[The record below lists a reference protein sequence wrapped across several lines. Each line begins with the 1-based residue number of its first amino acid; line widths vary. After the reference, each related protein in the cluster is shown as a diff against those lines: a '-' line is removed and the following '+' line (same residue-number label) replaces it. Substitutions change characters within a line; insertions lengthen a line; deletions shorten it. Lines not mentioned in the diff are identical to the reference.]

1 MDRAGGRFCD
11 HHYTY
16 EFSGK
21 SRIQE
26 MHKHQ
31 MNFEDSAALLL
42 RYNIKAEG
50 RQVYS
55 LSEAEKAADELGYP
69 VVVKPVSEKIIHKSD
84 AGAVFVGIKDKI
96 QLKAAC
102 TAIEGKINGFSRKAK
117 EGLLVQHMME
127 KGFELLIGARQDPGF
142 GPVTMIGIGG
152 IFVELYGDAAMAIGV
167 LGREDVECMLTNTRA
182 GRILEG
188 FRGQRYDRE
197 KIIELAVNISRLMAE
212 NPEICELDLNPVIV
226 YQEGCAVV
234 DARLIRDATTARP
247 VAEEVRPWKLASLD
261 AIFQANSVAVIGAS
275 RPGTQ
280 GGVILKNCMRIG
292 KLYPIHPRLAKIHG
306 LPCYPSLKDL
316 PEVPEVGVFAVNS
329 EKTVGIFEEFCKMGG
344 RGAIIFSDGFAEM
357 GRKDLEAQLVAI
369 SEKYQVAFIGPNC
382 MGVIDTFSGLNTNY
396 IPEQRSVPVP
406 QSNCLGVISQSG
418 GIGLEL
424 LEMFSAD
431 RQNLGKWV
439 SIGNAASAGVPEIL
453 AHMGADPKIK
463 IIAIYLEGVADGLKL
478 MKVGREVARRKPVL
492 IIKGGIGGGA
502 EAALSHT
509 ASLAGSHEAFKACCQ
524 QAGFYLV
531 EELTEDP
538 KIMVNVLSILTS
550 QPKTTGSRIAVIS
563 VGGGA
568 GILLA
573 DQVTEEG
580 MTLADFAPET
590 RKRMKALIEKNLKPE
605 QRHRSE
611 TILQNVGNNP
621 IDLFG
626 NCDDER
632 LLESIRIIDKD
643 PNTDVIVAAI
653 YLQVPL
659 LSEYL
664 PERLVELKA
673 ELTKPLIISPRG
685 FSPYVD
691 RCRTYMADKK
701 LHTYT
706 VPMMK
711 PLSIAISIWKKY
723 GRSFLE

>member
-1 MDRAGGRFCD
+1 M
-11 HHYTY
+11 
-16 EFSGK
+16 S
-21 SRIQE
+21 
-26 MHKHQ
+26 KHQ
-31 MNFEDSAALLL
+31 MNFEESAQLLL
-42 RYNIKAEG
+42 RYNVKAEG
-50 RQVYS
+50 RQVYT

-69 VVVKPVSEKIIHKSD
+69 VVVKPVSKNIVHKSD
-84 AGAVFVGIKDKI
+84 AGAVFLDIQDKI
-96 QLKAAC
+96 ELKAAC
-102 TAIEGKINGFSRKAK
+102 AAIEEIIDGFSREEK
-117 EGLLVQHMME
+117 EGLLVQHMAE
-127 KGFELLIGARQDPGF
+127 KGLELLIGSRQDPGF

-152 IFVELYGDAAMAIGV
+152 IFVELYKDAAMAIGV
-167 LGREDVECMLTNTRA
+167 LSREDVERMLTNTKA
-182 GRILEG
+182 GKILDG

-197 KIIELAVNISRLMAE
+197 EIIDLAVNISRLMAE

-226 YQEGCAVV
+226 YQKGCAVV
-234 DARLIRDATTARP
+234 DARLIRDESTARP
-247 VAEEVRPWKLASLD
+247 MAEDIEPWKMASLR
-261 AIFQANSVAVIGAS
+261 AIFRARSVAVIGAS

-280 GGVILKNCMRIG
+280 GGVILKNCMKIER
-292 KLYPIHPRLAKIHG
+292 LYPVHPKLAKIHG
-306 LPCYPSLKDL
+306 LPCHPTLQGL
-316 PEVPEVGVFAVNS
+316 PKVPEVGVFAVNS
-329 EKTVGIFEEFCKMGG
+329 ERTVAIFEEFCRMGG
-344 RGAIIFSDGFAEM
+344 KGAIIFSDGFAEM

-369 SEKYQVAFIGPNC
+369 SEKYRVAFIGPNC
-382 MGVIDTFSGLNTNY
+382 MGVIDNFTGLNTNY
-396 IPEQRSVPVP
+396 IPEQRSVPAAQP
-406 QSNCLGVISQSG
+406 NCLGVISQSG

-424 LEMFSAD
+424 LEMLSAD

-439 SIGNAASAGVPEIL
+439 SIGNAASVGVPEIL

-463 IIAIYLEGVADGLKL
+463 IIAIYLEGVADGQKL
-478 MKVGREVARRKPVL
+478 MKIGREVAQKKPVL

-580 MTLADFAPET
+580 MTLAEFAPET
-590 RKRMKALIEKNLKPE
+590 RQRMRALIEKNLKIE
-605 QRHRSE
+605 QQNRAE
-611 TILQNVGNNP
+611 TILKNVGNNP

-632 LLESIRIIDKD
+632 LLESIRIIDRD

-691 RCRTYMADKK
+691 RCRTYMAEKK

-711 PLSIAISIWKKY
+711 PLSIAISIWKRY
-723 GRSFLE
+723 GQSFLE

>member
-1 MDRAGGRFCD
+1 MTKRQMD
-11 HHYTY
+11 
-16 EFSGK
+16 
-21 SRIQE
+21 
-26 MHKHQ
+26 
-31 MNFEDSAALLL
+31 FEESAALLG
-42 RYNIKAEG
+42 RFGIHADG

-55 LSEAEKAADELGYP
+55 MSDAERVADELGYP
-69 VVVKPVSEKIIHKSD
+69 VAVKPVSEKIIHKSD
-84 AGAVFVGIKDKI
+84 EGAVFLDIRNQK
-96 QLKAAC
+96 QLNEAC
-102 TAIEGKINGFSRKAK
+102 TIIEEKMNGFSRENR
-117 EGLLVQHMME
+117 EGLLVQTMAE
-127 KGFELLIGARQDPGF
+127 KGFELLIGAKQDPGF

-152 IFVELYGDAAMAIGV
+152 IFVELYSDAAMGIGV
-167 LGREDVECMLTNTRA
+167 LTKMDVERMLTNTQA
-182 GRILEG
+182 GRVLKG
-188 FRGQRYDRE
+188 FRGQRYDRD
-197 KIIELAVNISRLMAE
+197 KIIDLAVNISRLMAD
-212 NPEICELDLNPVIV
+212 NPDICELDLNPVIV
-226 YQEGCAVV
+226 YEEGCAIV
-234 DARLIRDATTARP
+234 DARLIRDENIVKP
-247 VAEEVRPWKLASLD
+247 LAEDIKEWKLESID
-261 AIFQANSVAVIGAS
+261 AIFKAKSVAVIGAS

-280 GGVILKNCMRIG
+280 GGVILKNCMQIRN
-292 KLYPIHPRLAKIHG
+292 LYPVHPHLNTIHG
-306 LPCYPSLKDL
+306 LTCYPSLQDL
-316 PEVPEVGVFAVNS
+316 PVIPEVAVFAVSS
-329 EKTVGIFEEFCKMGG
+329 EKTVTIFEEFCKIGG
-344 RGAIIFSDGFAEM
+344 KGAIIFSDGFAEM
-357 GRKDLEAQLVAI
+357 GRNDLEERLVEI
-369 SEKYQVAFIGPNC
+369 SEKYKVAFIGPNC
-382 MGVIDTFSGLNTNY
+382 MGVIDTFTGLNTNY
-396 IPEQRSVPVP
+396 IPEQRSVPVAKP
-406 QSNCLGVISQSG
+406 NCVGVISQSG

-431 RQNLGKWV
+431 NQNLGKWV
-439 SIGNAASAGVPEIL
+439 SIGNAASTGVPEVL
-453 AHMGADPKIK
+453 AHMGDDPKIK

-478 MKVGREVARRKPVL
+478 MKIGREVAKKKPVL
-492 IIKGGIGGGA
+492 IIKGGTGGGA

-509 ASLAGSHEAFKACCQ
+509 ASLAGSHEAFKACCE

-550 QPKTTGSRIAVIS
+550 QPKTASNRIAVVS

-580 MTLADFAPET
+580 MSLAEFAPET

-605 QRHRSE
+605 QQRHSE
-611 TILQNVGNNP
+611 TILRNVGNNP

-664 PERLVELKA
+664 PERLVELKE

-685 FSPYVD
+685 FSEYVD
-691 RCRTYMADKK
+691 RCRAYMADKK

-711 PLSIAISIWKKY
+711 PLSIAIEIWKKY
-723 GRSFLE
+723 GHSFLE

>member
-1 MDRAGGRFCD
+1 MD
-11 HHYTY
+11 
-16 EFSGK
+16 
-21 SRIQE
+21 
-26 MHKHQ
+26 
-31 MNFEDSAALLL
+31 FEESAALLV
-42 RYNIKAEG
+42 RYGIQADG
-50 RQVYS
+50 CQVYS
-55 LSEAEKAADELGYP
+55 LADAEQAAEKLGYP
-69 VVVKPVSEKIIHKSD
+69 VVAKPVSKRIIHKSD
-84 AGAVFVGIKDKI
+84 EKSVFLNIKNTV
-96 QLKAAC
+96 QLKKAC
-102 TAIEGKINGFSRKAK
+102 TTIEKKIGGFSKEDK
-117 EGLLVQHMME
+117 EGLLIQTMAE
-127 KGFELLIGARQDPGF
+127 KGFELLVGARQDPGF
-142 GPVTMIGIGG
+142 GPVTMIGMGG
-152 IFVELYGDAAMAIGV
+152 IFVELYADAAMGIGI
-167 LGREDVECMLTNTRA
+167 LTKKDVERMLTITMA

-188 FRGQRYDRE
+188 FRGQQYDRK
-197 KIIELAVNISRLMAE
+197 KIIDLAINISRLMAE
-212 NPEICELDLNPVIV
+212 NPDICELDLNPVIV
-226 YQEGCAVV
+226 YEEGYAIV
-234 DARLIRDATTARP
+234 DARLIRDEHIVKP
-247 VAEEVRPWKLASLD
+247 MAEDIKPWKLASID
-261 AIFQANSVAVIGAS
+261 AIFKAKSVAVIGAS

-280 GGVILKNCMRIG
+280 GGIILKNCMKIK
-292 KLYPIHPRLAKIHG
+292 KLFPINPKLDKIQG

-316 PEVPEVGVFAVNS
+316 PEIPEVAVFAVSS
-329 EKTVGIFEEFCKMGG
+329 EKTVDIFEEFCQMGG
-344 RGAIIFSDGFAEM
+344 KGAIIFSDGFAEM
-357 GRKDLEAQLVAI
+357 GRHDLEKRLVEI
-369 SEKYQVAFIGPNC
+369 GERYKVAFIGPNC
-382 MGVIDTFSGLNTNY
+382 MGVIDNFTGLNTNY
-396 IPEQRSVPVP
+396 IPEQRSVPVSR
-406 QSNCLGVISQSG
+406 SNCVGVISQSG

-431 RQNLGKWV
+431 NQNVGKWV

-478 MKVGREVARRKPVL
+478 MKIGKEVAKRKPVL
-492 IIKGGIGGGA
+492 IIKGGTGGGA

-509 ASLAGSHEAFKACCQ
+509 ASLAGSHEAFKACCE

-550 QPKTTGSRIAVIS
+550 QPKTANNRIAVIS

-580 MTLADFAPET
+580 MSLAEFAPET
-590 RKRMKALIEKNLKPE
+590 RERMKRLIEKNLKPE
-605 QRHRSE
+605 QRSLSE
-611 TILQNVGNNP
+611 TILKNVGNNP

-664 PERLVELKA
+664 PERLVELKD

-685 FSPYVD
+685 FSDYVE
-691 RCRTYMADKK
+691 RCRAYMSAKK

-711 PLSIAISIWKKY
+711 PLSIAIAIWEKY
-723 GRSFLE
+723 GHSFLE

>member
-1 MDRAGGRFCD
+1 MGRF
-11 HHYTY
+11 
-16 EFSGK
+16 
-21 SRIQE
+21 
-26 MHKHQ
+26 Q
-31 MNFEDSAALLL
+31 MDFADSAQLLL
-42 RYNIKAEG
+42 RYGIVAEG

-55 LSEAEKAADELGYP
+55 FAEADQAADELGYP
-69 VVVKPVSEKIIHKSD
+69 VVVKPVSKNIIHKSD
-84 AGAVFVGIKDKI
+84 AGAVFLDI
-96 QLKAAC
+96 QNNSELKAAC
-102 TAIEGKINGFSRKAK
+102 AAIEGMIGGFSREDR
-117 EGLLVQHMME
+117 EGMLVQKMAE
-127 KGFELLIGARQDPGF
+127 KGLELLIGARQDPGF
-142 GPVTMIGIGG
+142 GPVTMIGFGG
-152 IFVELYGDAAMAIGV
+152 IFVELYQDAAMAIGV
-167 LGREDVECMLTNTRA
+167 LGREDVERMLADTKA
-182 GRILEG
+182 GRVLAG
-188 FRGQRYDRE
+188 FRGQRYARE
-197 KIIELAVNISRLMAE
+197 KILDLAVNISRLMAE

-226 YQEGCAVV
+226 YEEEYAVV
-234 DARLIRDATTARP
+234 DARLIRDETVARP
-247 VAEEVRPWKLASLD
+247 MAEDIKPWKLASLE
-261 AIFQANSVAVIGAS
+261 AIFRARSVAVIGAS

-280 GGVILKNCMRIG
+280 GGVILKNCMRIE
-292 KLYPIHPRLAKIHG
+292 KLYPVHPRLAKIHG
-306 LPCYPSLKDL
+306 LPCHPSLQAL

-329 EKTVGIFEEFCKMGG
+329 EKTVAIFEDFCLMGG
-344 RGAIIFSDGFAEM
+344 KGAIIFSDGFAEM

-406 QSNCLGVISQSG
+406 QPNCLGVISQSG

-439 SIGNAASAGVPEIL
+439 SIGNAASVGVPEIL
-453 AHMGADPKIK
+453 AHMGADPQIK
-463 IIAIYLEGVADGLKL
+463 LVAIYLEGVADGLKL
-478 MKVGREVARRKPVL
+478 MKIGREVAKRKPVL

-550 QPKTTGSRIAVIS
+550 QPKTTGNRIAVIS

-580 MTLADFAPET
+580 MTLAEFAPET
-590 RKRMKALIEKNLKPE
+590 RQRMKALLEKNLKPE
-605 QRHRSE
+605 QQNRAE
-611 TILQNVGNNP
+611 TILKNVGNNP
-621 IDLFG
+621 IDLLG

-691 RCRTYMADKK
+691 RCRTYMAEKK

-711 PLSIAISIWKKY
+711 PLSIAISIWKRY
-723 GRSFLE
+723 GQSFLE